1 MRSVQALIAKE
12 RWNGGECDILRVDE
26 LDSFTFDTSL
36 TRCQKCNNHCQ
47 LTITKFSDGS
57 QFVSGNRC
65 ERGAGLEK
73 SKKQMPNLYDYKY
86 KRAFAYKPLKAENAP
101 NGVIGIPRVLNIYEN
116 YPLWFTFFTELGFS
130 VRISAE
136 VRTTFTKKV
145 STRYRVKVLAT
156 LQNLYTVTFKTLST
170 RA

>member
-1 MRSVQALIAKE
+1 MTGKNVVRPDIAGIMGAFGSALIAKE

-65 ERGAGLEK
+65 ERGAGLEN
-73 SKKQMPNLYDYKY
+73 P
-86 KRAFAYKPLKAENAP
+86 KANA
-101 NGVIGIPRVLNIYEN
+101 
-116 YPLWFTFFTELGFS
+116 
-130 VRISAE
+130 
-136 VRTTFTKKV
+136 
-145 STRYRVKVLAT
+145 
-156 LQNLYTVTFKTLST
+156 
-170 RA
+170 

>member
-1 MRSVQALIAKE
+1 MGTNIVVQGGTFNNNAILRCFELLTGKNVVRPDIAGIMGAFGSALIAKE

-73 SKKQMPNLYDYKY
+73 PKSKCLIFMIINTNVHLHTS
-86 KRAFAYKPLKAENAP
+86 R
-101 NGVIGIPRVLNIYEN
+101 
-116 YPLWFTFFTELGFS
+116 
-130 VRISAE
+130 
-136 VRTTFTKKV
+136 
-145 STRYRVKVLAT
+145 
-156 LQNLYTVTFKTLST
+156 
-170 RA
+170 

>member
-1 MRSVQALIAKE
+1 MGTNIVVQGGTFNNNAILRCFELLTGKNVVRPDIAGIMGAFGSALIAKE

-73 SKKQMPNLYDYKY
+73 DQ
-86 KRAFAYKPLKAENAP
+86 KANA
-101 NGVIGIPRVLNIYEN
+101 
-116 YPLWFTFFTELGFS
+116 
-130 VRISAE
+130 
-136 VRTTFTKKV
+136 
-145 STRYRVKVLAT
+145 
-156 LQNLYTVTFKTLST
+156 
-170 RA
+170 